1 MINQVSEVAMV
12 NPFPS
17 CPQMPNPLYPIILLS
32 HPFSTPPLLLIS
44 SSPITPYI
52 SLHHVF
58 GMTCHLNSAPFL
70 YLHHNHCQSQNIIF
84 IRLLYLSTPG
94 FPLKTKISS
103 LQITLTLTHLI
114 IHPHNL
120 ALNDTHLNSKP

>member
-1 MINQVSEVAMV
+1 
-12 NPFPS
+12 
-17 CPQMPNPLYPIILLS
+17 
-32 HPFSTPPLLLIS
+32 
-44 SSPITPYI
+44 
-52 SLHHVF
+52 
-58 GMTCHLNSAPFL
+58 MTCHLNSAPFL

-103 LQITLTLTHLI
+103 LQKTLTLTHLI

-120 ALNDTHLNSKP
+120 ALNDTHLNGKALLSSDHLEIGPELTMDYPLDNQFDLSQRS